1 MIVRNINSCGK
12 IVQVQKIKKQ
22 GYMLF
27 YKHFVYQT
35 FIIPDWDFIQNNNV
49 KLKGLKIKTITV
61 LNERLPE

>member
-1 MIVRNINSCGK
+1 MIVRNINSCDK

-49 KLKGLKIKTITV
+49 RLKGLKIKTITI

>member
-49 KLKGLKIKTITV
+49 RLKGLKIKTITV

>member
-49 KLKGLKIKTITV
+49 KLKGRKIKTITV